1 MALLGEM
8 PKQTGTVSI
17 HGKIG
22 YTAQIP
28 WVFSGTLRHNI
39 LFGQP
44 FDKTRYQSVIKYCA
58 LEQVSVEVFKL
69 MVSSALSLARGP
81 FQDQKIKN
89 SSE

>member
-8 PKQTGTVSI
+8 PKQTGEVSI

-28 WVFSGTLRHNI
+28 WVFSGTLRNNI

-44 FDKTRYQSVIKYCA
+44 FDKPRYESVIKYCA
-58 LEQVSVEVFKL
+58 LKPVSIGI
-69 MVSSALSLARGP
+69 MVVMM
-81 FQDQKIKN
+81 
-89 SSE
+89 